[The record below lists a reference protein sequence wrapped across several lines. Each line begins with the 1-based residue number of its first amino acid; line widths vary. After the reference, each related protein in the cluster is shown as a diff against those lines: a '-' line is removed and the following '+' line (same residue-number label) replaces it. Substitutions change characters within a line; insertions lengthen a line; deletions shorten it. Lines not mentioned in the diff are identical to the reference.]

1 MNTVKMTLITLA
13 AVVSCNVLAMR
24 PKQQPQTLA
33 AQLSSTLNGV
43 TKQMND
49 AYGKTKKE
57 AFENDPSGGLLG
69 VRGAVKDVV
78 GAVTNI
84 AGDVNGTIEDTQG
97 LAELGVDGIEDA
109 LKDNKFLAKRPKLKR
124 QVSKFLAEAR
134 TVIKPTIATAVIVYL
149 LYSYVQAQ
157 KHVQVAEPTLFT
169 KVTDKVG
176 GWALRGKLGQ
186 MFAGLGFGGQAQ
198 PQAPA
203 GLPYQKVVVHADGSR
218 TDYTGVTFDGQIP
231 VVQDAGLLTRGAVAV
246 ENAASNAANWVK
258 GFFAKA

>member
-24 PKQQPQTLA
+24 PKQQQQTLA

-69 VRGAVKDVV
+69 VRGAVKDAV

-84 AGDVNGTIEDTQG
+84 ASDVNGTIEDTQG

-109 LKDNKFLAKRPKLKR
+109 LKSNAFLAKRPKLKR

-157 KHVQVAEPTLFT
+157 KNVQVAQPTLFAT
-169 KVTDKVG
+169 VTDKVG
-176 GWALRGKLGQ
+176 GWALRAKLSQ

-198 PQAPA
+198 TEALA
-203 GLPYQKVVVHADGSR
+203 GIPVTITTVADGKTTTVHTASH
-218 TDYTGVTFDGQIP
+218 DGRIP
-231 VVQDAGLLTRGAVAV
+231 AIQNPGMLTRGAVAF
-246 ENAASNAANWVK
+246 ENAASNGFNWVK
-258 GFFAKA
+258 GCIWKA